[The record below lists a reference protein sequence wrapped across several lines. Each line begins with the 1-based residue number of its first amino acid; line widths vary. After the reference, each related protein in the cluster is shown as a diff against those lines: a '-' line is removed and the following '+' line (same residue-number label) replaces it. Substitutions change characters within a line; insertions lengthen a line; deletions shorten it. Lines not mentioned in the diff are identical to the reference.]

1 VHQNVPTSD
10 VTASRSSR
18 AKRFM
23 REPLLHFLVAG
34 LALFVAYQALHPNPK
49 QPGDGKRIVITDD
62 DLRQLQIAWR
72 AQWQRFPTPDEMRG
86 LVNGRIREEI
96 LYREA
101 LALGLEKGDTIVKRR
116 LAQKMEFLADD
127 VSALREPRIDE
138 LKAWLGKN
146 RERFALPI
154 LISFHHVYFSPDR
167 RGSHAR
173 DDAVAGLQKLA
184 SGAVNGQDTST
195 ELGDPF
201 MFQDYYAE
209 RSRDQVANIFGT
221 DFAKALF
228 AIQSGSW
235 QGPIESGLG
244 WHLVLIDAIVPGRV
258 PAFDD
263 IAADV
268 KVQWTDEQRVEMRN
282 RMFELMKARYEIV
295 FPAGVVDGSSEPN
308 AVSLKAPP

>member
-1 VHQNVPTSD
+1 M
-10 VTASRSSR
+10 
-18 AKRFM
+18 RFM

-34 LALFVAYQALHPNPK
+34 LALFVVYRALHPIPE

-62 DLRQLQIAWR
+62 DLHQLQIAWR

-127 VSALREPRIDE
+127 ISSLREPRTDE
-138 LKAWLGKN
+138 LKAWFEQN
-146 RERFALPI
+146 RERFALPA
-154 LISFHHVYFSPDR
+154 LVSFHHVYFSPDR
-167 RGSHAR
+167 RGSQAR
-173 DDAVAGLQKLA
+173 EDAVAGLQKLA
-184 SGAVNGQDTST
+184 AGAVNEQDTPR

-221 DFAKALF
+221 EFTKALF
-228 AIQSGSW
+228 ALKPGSW

-244 WHLVLIDAIVPGRV
+244 WHLVLVDAIVPGRV
-258 PAFDD
+258 PAFDE

-268 KVQWTDEQRVEMRN
+268 KARWIDEQRADMRS
-282 RMFELMKARYEIV
+282 RTFELMKARYEIV
-295 FPAGVVDGSSEPN
+295 LPAGAVDVSPEPN
-308 AVSLKAPP
+308 ALPLQAPR